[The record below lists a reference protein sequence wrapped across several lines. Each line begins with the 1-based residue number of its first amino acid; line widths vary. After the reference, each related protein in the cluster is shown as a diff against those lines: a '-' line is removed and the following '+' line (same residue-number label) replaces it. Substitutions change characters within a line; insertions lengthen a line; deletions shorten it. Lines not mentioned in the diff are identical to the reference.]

1 MIRSNQNNEQFLL
14 PNEYN
19 NLLGMPL
26 IDFENI
32 TNSLNGSSIN
42 NTIIPKYSL
51 YTFDNQYVP
60 IFERKIE
67 CKKINTE
74 KEDNNTYRYLEI
86 TESNIPQKK
95 DLFIIKKT
103 HRGREKKIN
112 ENKNDK
118 IHDKFTIDNRLRK
131 VQVHYLSF
139 IIQFLNEIIEN
150 LGLNKTINKNKN
162 FGTKFLNINYEFKR
176 NIKKSFVNSLKKK
189 NIGDIL
195 RTKISKKYKNID
207 ENYNKN
213 LYEIYNKDKVLNKIF
228 SEKYLKIMKIY
239 LESNKVINLK
249 EYGLDEKITLSSK
262 VKMYKNLINDI
273 NVNEEYKN
281 NIEQCIYEH
290 LLSRPLFKTK

>member
-1 MIRSNQNNEQFLL
+1 MNKKKYMIRSNQNNEQFLL

-26 IDFENI
+26 INFENI
-32 TNSLNGSSIN
+32 TDSLNGSSIN

-239 LESNKVINLK
+239 LESNKV
-249 EYGLDEKITLSSK
+249 Y
-262 VKMYKNLINDI
+262 YKN
-273 NVNEEYKN
+273 
-281 NIEQCIYEH
+281 IYV
-290 LLSRPLFKTK
+290 LFNSKIKM